1 MNQTKASKL
10 DQLLKETKEGLQS
23 EHYVADE
30 RTITT
35 VSLALSLEKPIL
47 IEGPAGVG
55 KTELAKVISSWKGFP
70 LIRLQCYEGLD
81 EAKALYEWDYKKQL
95 LSLQARKGDS
105 SSVNHLFSEEYL
117 LERPLLAAI
126 RSHEQVVLLIDEI
139 DKAEPEFE
147 SMLLELLSDFQVTI
161 PELGTVKA
169 VKRPIVVLTSN
180 QMRNLSEALRRRCLY
195 LYIDYPNPE
204 REAAII
210 RERVPELKEELVD
223 EVAMALS
230 QLRNMDLRKAPSVAE
245 AVDWAEALLAI
256 GIQTLDVQTVL
267 QTLNVLIKDH
277 TDIEEAKRKL
287 SKIVEGEKHD
297 RQNR

>member
-1 MNQTKASKL
+1 MTQTQNTSKL
-10 DQLLKETKEGLQS
+10 DKQLIETKQGLQA
-23 EHYVADE
+23 ERYVADD
-30 RTITT
+30 RTVTT

-55 KTELAKVISSWKGFP
+55 KTELAKAISSWKDFP

-81 EAKALYEWDYKKQL
+81 EAKALYEWDYRKQL
-95 LSLQARKGDS
+95 LSLQASNDDS
-105 SSVNHLFSEEYL
+105 QSVNKLFSEEFL

-126 RSHEQVVLLIDEI
+126 RAEEQVVLLVDEI

-161 PELGTVKA
+161 PELGTVQA
-169 VKRPIVVLTSN
+169 VKRPIVILTSN

-195 LYIDYPNPE
+195 LYIDYPSPE
-204 REAAII
+204 REATII
-210 RERVPELKEELVD
+210 RERVPKLKMELVD

-230 QLRNMDLRKAPSVAE
+230 QIRNMDLRKAPSVAE

-277 TDIEEAKRKL
+277 TDIETAKQKL
-287 SKIVEGEKHD
+287 STFVEGMEE
-297 RQNR
+297 

>member
-277 TDIEEAKRKL
+277 TDIEEAKRRL

-297 RQNR
+297 RQNC

>member
-1 MNQTKASKL
+1 MNQTKNKSKL
-10 DQLLKETKEGLQS
+10 DQLLKETKEGLQAQ
-23 EHYVADE
+23 HYVADE
-30 RTITT
+30 RTVTT
-35 VSLALSLEKPIL
+35 VSLSLSLQKPIL

-55 KTELAKVISSWKGFP
+55 KTELAKAISSWKDFP

-81 EAKALYEWDYKKQL
+81 EAKALYEWDYRKQL
-95 LSLQARKGDS
+95 LSLQASKDDS
-105 SSVNHLFSEEYL
+105 ESVNHLFSEEYL

-126 RSHEQVVLLIDEI
+126 RANEQVVLLIDEI

-169 VKRPIVVLTSN
+169 VKRPIVILTSN

-204 REAAII
+204 REATII
-210 RERVPELKEELVD
+210 RERVPQLQDELVD

-245 AVDWAEALLAI
+245 AVDWAESLLAM
-256 GIQTLDVQTVL
+256 GIQTLDVETVL

-277 TDIEEAKRKL
+277 TDIEEAKRNL
-287 SKIVEGEKHD
+287 SRLREGMEK
-297 RQNR
+297 